1 MHNIMLWTLQ
11 DGLHILRTDDILVF
25 PSMIIVCTDYTL
37 FFFFFF
43 FFFYQSFP
51 YFNSRSIS
59 GFLLYSGIVL
69 KCHLLWR
76 NHRKKHH

>member
-43 FFFYQSFP
+43 FFFFFIRVSP
-51 YFNSRSIS
+51 ISILVL
-59 GFLLYSGIVL
+59 FLVFYSIL
-69 KCHLLWR
+69 A
-76 NHRKKHH
+76 

>member
-43 FFFYQSFP
+43 FFFLSEFPLFQFSF
-51 YFNSRSIS
+51 YFWFSTLFWHSVKMPS
-59 GFLLYSGIVL
+59 AMAEP
-69 KCHLLWR
+69 
-76 NHRKKHH
+76 